1 MEQEII
7 KKDNELMLKPDYAAF
22 IENCEKQIQELKKA
36 QEKYKNLLIEKM
48 GENNIKKIDTD
59 SFSVTYIDST
69 TRESFDSKT
78 FQKENKELYDE
89 YITITEVKPQVRI
102 KLKGE

>member
-7 KKDNELMLKPDYAAF
+7 KKGNELMLRPDYIAF

-59 SFSVTYIDST
+59 LFIVTYIDST